1 MYPYKIKP
9 VLKEEYI
16 SDKGEKKTLEDWY
29 TWAME
34 RDAFITGNN
43 NTGEAEIVRGT
54 EKIKVI
60 LRTIRKY

>member
-1 MYPYKIKP
+1 VYPYKIKP

-34 RDAFITGNN
+34 RDAFIAGNN
-43 NTGEAEIVRGT
+43 NTCEAEIVRGT
-54 EKIKVI
+54 EKIKVT